1 MERHGEAWR
10 GMERQKEAKKK
21 KNRKVVR
28 EREAGKKIETGRQK
42 KKNNIG
48 ESKEKT

>member
-21 KNRKVVR
+21 KKSR
-28 EREAGKKIETGRQK
+28 
-42 KKNNIG
+42 KNNIG